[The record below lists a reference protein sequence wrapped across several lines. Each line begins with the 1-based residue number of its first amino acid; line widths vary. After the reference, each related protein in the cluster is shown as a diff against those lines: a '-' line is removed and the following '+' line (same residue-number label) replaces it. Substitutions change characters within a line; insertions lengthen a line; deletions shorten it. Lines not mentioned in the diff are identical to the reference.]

1 MSRSGIG
8 RNVAVFGALVA
19 GLTAFVAIQQ
29 QSVDSVAAEPASI
42 DVPVYRM
49 QPLPLMMNAA
59 VATGTFEEVIKPTP
73 VPTQAPAPTPA
84 PTPIPVPAA
93 PPPAIVFER
102 GIASTYGEGDG
113 FEGQLTACGQIFR
126 TAIVQVAHKS
136 LPCGT
141 IIRVED
147 SDTGRSVVAEV
158 TDRGPY
164 IRGRI
169 VDLSW
174 GAFSQLDETGPGL
187 LSVNVYL
194 LDQ

>member
-8 RNVAVFGALVA
+8 RYAAGFGALFAV
-19 GLTAFVAIQQ
+19 LTAFVAMQP
-29 QSVDSVAAEPASI
+29 QSGDSLAAAEPIAAA
-42 DVPVYRM
+42 PVYHQM

-59 VATGTFEEVIKPTP
+59 VTTGTFEEVIKPTP
-73 VPTQAPAPTPA
+73 VPTQAPRPTAVPTPA
-84 PTPIPVPAA
+84 PAAA
-93 PPPAIVFER
+93 PPVVVFEA

-113 FEGQLTACGQIFR
+113 FEGQLTACGQVFR

-147 SDTGRSVVAEV
+147 TDTGRSVVAEV

-187 LSVNVYL
+187 LNVNVYL
-194 LDQ
+194 LDE